1 MWNTLWDELREVLWL
16 ASIVGGLLMLSVAVA
31 FSLAAVW
38 SF

>member
-1 MWNTLWDELREVLWL
+1 MWSTFLGELQEVLWL
-16 ASIVGGLLMLSVAVA
+16 ALIVGGLLMLSMAVA